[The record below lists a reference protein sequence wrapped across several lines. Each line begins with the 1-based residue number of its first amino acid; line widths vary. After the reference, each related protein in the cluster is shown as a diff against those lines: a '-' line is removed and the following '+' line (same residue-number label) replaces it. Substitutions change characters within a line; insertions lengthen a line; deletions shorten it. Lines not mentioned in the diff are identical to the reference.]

1 MKKVLF
7 ISVLALFTAGL
18 VAAGTPKGTA
28 IKGKAAKADTL
39 KVNTTSS
46 VVEWEGSKPLG
57 KHNGTLKLKS
67 GYLVVKGKNITAGS
81 FDIDFTTLTDL
92 DLTDAKTN
100 QMLIGHLSSPDF
112 FDVKKYPVSV
122 FKVTKVST
130 YTGKALADGSKPTH
144 QVSGLLTIKDKTR
157 AVTFAAT
164 INFSKDKVS
173 ASAPS
178 FTIDRTDFDLRYGS
192 KKFFDNLKDKSINDE
207 IGLKITLVAEK

>member
-1 MKKVLF
+1 M
-7 ISVLALFTAGL
+7 ISVLAFFTAGL
-18 VAAGTPKGTA
+18 AIAGNVKSTA
-28 IKGKAAKADTL
+28 VKVKAAKADTL

-46 VVEWEGSKPLG
+46 VVNWEGSKPLG

-67 GYLVVKGKNITAGS
+67 GYLVVKGKTITAGS
-81 FDIDFTTLTDL
+81 FEIDLTTLTDL

-112 FDVKKYPVSV
+112 FDVKKFPVSV
-122 FKVTKVST
+122 FKVTKVSP
-130 YTGKALADGSKPTH
+130 YVGKALADGSKPTH
-144 QVSGLLTIKDKTR
+144 QISGLLTIKDKTR
-157 AVTFAAT
+157 AVTFAAVV
-164 INFSKDKVS
+164 NFGKGSVE

-207 IGLKITLVAEK
+207 IGLKISLVASK

>member
-18 VAAGTPKGTA
+18 VAAATPNSA
-28 IKGKAAKADTL
+28 VVKGKASKADTL

-67 GYLVVKGKNITAGS
+67 GYLVVKGKNITAGN
-81 FDIDFTTLTDL
+81 FEIDFATLTDL

-122 FKVTKVST
+122 FKVTKISP

-164 INFSKDKVS
+164 VNFSKDKVS

>member
-122 FKVTKVST
+122 FKVTKVSA

-164 INFSKDKVS
+164 INFSKEKVS